1 MISPSLPVCVLSFFL
16 SFEGI
21 YVRALLLSRLKIPSS
36 LAAGK
41 SFLLAMPLT
50 RCPICAKCLLSSV
63 HANKNP
69 NVGTCTESKKG
80 SFLVVKENSCL
91 LSIYQVKTNGWIMI
105 SKWKLPFVS
114 NYCVCLS
121 LGCFEHHHP
130 FLLFSFLLPG
140 IAWLHVACWRF
151 HHSLC
156 LHSQHFFL
164 RGTQKKSHIKQDC

>member
-1 MISPSLPVCVLSFFL
+1 MIRRTWVCKQLPLPLKNCTLPSALFIGLLVCISRLLTLMGVFCQLYDHSILSCVCVVFFL

-21 YVRALLLSRLKIPSS
+21 YVRALLLSTLKVPSS

-50 RCPICAKCLLSSV
+50 RCPICAKFLLSLV
-63 HANKNP
+63 HANKKS
-69 NVGTCTESKKG
+69 NVGACTESKKG

-114 NYCVCLS
+114 N
-121 LGCFEHHHP
+121 
-130 FLLFSFLLPG
+130 
-140 IAWLHVACWRF
+140 
-151 HHSLC
+151 
-156 LHSQHFFL
+156 
-164 RGTQKKSHIKQDC
+164 